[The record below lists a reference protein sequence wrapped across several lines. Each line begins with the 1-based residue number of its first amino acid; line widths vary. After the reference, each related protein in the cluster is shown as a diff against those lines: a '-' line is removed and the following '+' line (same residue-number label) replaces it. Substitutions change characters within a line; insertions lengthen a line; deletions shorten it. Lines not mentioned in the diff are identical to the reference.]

1 MIPGSVRTRITFVAT
16 AMVAIALAAA
26 SLLILRLVE
35 ADLIEATERALEAEL
50 ELEAAQ
56 FGFGE
61 ELQVFDFVVQ
71 DRLLS
76 LGVFTEEDEGIAF
89 GGLFEG
95 PVFIGDIF
103 IDLENAE
110 VIEII
115 DPETGLT
122 ILDPLLISGLEEVA
136 LEFQDLDGDE
146 GQALLVGAAARDEAD
161 ESLEAVQDALTLI
174 VPALVL
180 AMGLLIWFLVGRAL
194 RPVQAMS
201 ERVEA
206 ISTTS
211 LDQRVPVP
219 SGSDEVSNLAT
230 VMNRMLERLQ
240 RGDNRQRQFAADAS
254 HELRSPLSTVRAAA
268 EIIEHNPTSART
280 ETLAADIVAEAD
292 RMDRLIGDLLHLSR
306 VDEERT
312 IESTTRIDLGQLA
325 ADSASGAHL
334 ANVPGLFV
342 SGSAD
347 HLSRLV
353 DNLVANA
360 QRHAKDQVQVSTSRF
375 DSSTIELRVDDDGA
389 GVDEADRAA
398 IFERFSRL
406 DEARS
411 RDQGGA
417 GLGLALVKAI
427 ATRHG
432 GTVHVETSAALG
444 GASFVVRLPEARD

>member
-1 MIPGSVRTRITFVAT
+1 MPGSVRTRITFVAT

-26 SLLILRLVE
+26 SMLILRLVE
-35 ADLIEATERALEAEL
+35 SDLIATTERALEAEL
-50 ELEAAQ
+50 ELEAAT

-61 ELQVFDFVVQ
+61 DLQVFDFVVQ
-71 DRLLS
+71 GRPLS
-76 LGVFTEEDEGIAF
+76 LGVFTEAEEGIAF

-95 PVFIGDIF
+95 EQFIGDIF
-103 IDLENAE
+103 IDTENAAVIE
-110 VIEII
+110 VI
-115 DPETGLT
+115 DPMTGFP
-122 ILDPLLISGLEEVA
+122 ILDPTLIAELEEVA
-136 LEFQDLDGDE
+136 LEIQDVDGDE
-146 GQALLVGAAARDEAD
+146 GQALLVGAVARDEVN
-161 ESLEAVQDALTLI
+161 ESLQAVQDALTLI

-180 AMGLLIWFLVGRAL
+180 AMGVLIWFLVGRAL

-201 ERVEA
+201 ERVDA

-211 LDQRVPVP
+211 LNQRVPVP
-219 SGSDEVSNLAT
+219 AGSDEVSNLAT
-230 VMNRMLERLQ
+230 VMNRMLDRLQ
-240 RGDNRQRQFAADAS
+240 RGDSRQRQFAADAS

-268 EIIEHNPTSART
+268 EIIEHNPTSIRT

-306 VDEERT
+306 VDEERP
-312 IESTTRIDLGQLA
+312 SGTTERIDLGQLV
-325 ADSASGAHL
+325 ADNARGAIVTS
-334 ANVPGLFV
+334 VPDLFV
-342 SGSAD
+342 TGSTD

-353 DNLVANA
+353 ENLVANA
-360 QRHAKDQVQVSTSRF
+360 HRHAESQVRVATSRF
-375 DSSTIELRVDDDGA
+375 DSTTIELRVDDDGA
-389 GVDEADRAA
+389 GVAEEDRTE

-432 GTVHVETSAALG
+432 GQVHVETSKTLG
-444 GASFVVRLPEARD
+444 GASFVVRLPEAND